1 MPDPH
6 SAAAPKRPAP
16 LLALAARLAEGATV
30 RTAWVGQDPHAASV
44 LARLDFD
51 AVTFD
56 LQHSRLDLSDA
67 VLGIALAGAAG
78 KPAVVRIPV
87 SEFQTASRLLDAGAA
102 GIIAPM
108 INSAD
113 EARALVR
120 YCKYPPLGER
130 SFGAYAAL
138 AMSGLDRLAYL
149 AEANRFVQVFAMIE
163 TREALA
169 ALDDILAV
177 DGIDGVFVGPADLS
191 IGLSG
196 GRAID
201 PDSAEVQAALK
212 QVAAAARAAGKV
224 AGVYSLTGEWA
235 ARAAATGMRFIAVG
249 SDTMFMAAGAQ
260 QALAAARVDRP
271 QEAA

>member
-1 MPDPH
+1 MPDTPP
-6 SAAAPKRPAP
+6 AAPKPPSP

-44 LARLDFD
+44 LAKLDFD

-56 LQHSRLDLSDA
+56 LQHSRLDLADA

-149 AEANRFVQVFAMIE
+149 AEANRFVRVFAMIE

-169 ALDDILAV
+169 ALDEILAV
-177 DGIDGVFVGPADLS
+177 DGIDGVF
-191 IGLSG
+191 
-196 GRAID
+196 
-201 PDSAEVQAALK
+201 
-212 QVAAAARAAGKV
+212 
-224 AGVYSLTGEWA
+224 
-235 ARAAATGMRFIAVG
+235 
-249 SDTMFMAAGAQ
+249 
-260 QALAAARVDRP
+260 
-271 QEAA
+271 